1 MEYLDFEIVVSDYY
15 KASNL
20 PTYVSGM
27 RFSANHIFDEDK
39 SVKWNREEVVRQN
52 ELRRQQEIVLRET
65 KNKALRDAEAN
76 IISYLKQEYPRVSET
91 KIKKLFDHIKCSI
104 EYSIEGTLSVC
115 EEILE
120 IFSEE
125 DD

>member
-1 MEYLDFEIVVSDYY
+1 MEYLDFETVVSSYY

-20 PTYVSGM
+20 PTYASGT
-27 RFSANHIFDEDK
+27 RFSASHIFDEDK

-52 ELRRQQEIVLRET
+52 ELRRQQEITLREI

-76 IISYLKQEYPRVSET
+76 ILSYLKQEYPRVSET
-91 KIKKLFDHIKCSI
+91 KIKKLFDYIKCSI
-104 EYSIEGTLSVC
+104 EYSIENTLNVC

-125 DD
+125 DN